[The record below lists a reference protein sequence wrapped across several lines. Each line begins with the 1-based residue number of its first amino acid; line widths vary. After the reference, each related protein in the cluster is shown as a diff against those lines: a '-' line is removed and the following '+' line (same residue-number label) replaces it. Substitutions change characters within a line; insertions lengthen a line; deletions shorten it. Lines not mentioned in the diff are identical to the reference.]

1 MLDVQTMVLDLSC
14 SSLHTLGVG
23 RRQCAERGWSAPEM
37 PWGMWNT
44 MVVDVMVAQSWDLGQ
59 GDVG

>member
-23 RRQCAERGWSAPEM
+23 SGQCAGGGWSAPEM

-44 MVVDVMVAQSWDLGQ
+44 RVVEVMVARGGDLGQ